1 MADIVVIGA
10 GMAGA
15 SAGYFLV
22 ADGAE
27 VVLLER
33 EERPGYHSTGRSAA
47 VYTQAYGNA
56 AVRAL
61 TIGGKPFFDAPP
73 DGFASHPILTPR
85 GAMFV
90 GRADQVGALERTAA
104 EARALV
110 PSVRTLDA
118 GEARRIVPSLRAGY
132 VAGAVLEPEAMDID
146 VDALHQGFLRGL
158 RSAGGTVVTDAEVL
172 GLERAAGV
180 WTVTTRAG
188 AFSAPIVIDAA
199 GAWCD
204 EIGRMAGCRPIG
216 LVPKRRTAI
225 LFDPPPGTDIARW
238 PLTIDVDETFY
249 FKPDAGKILASPA
262 DETPMEPC
270 DVQPDELDIAI
281 AVDRIQQ
288 AADLPVRRIEHRWAG
303 LRSFVADKTPI
314 AGFDPAHEGFFWLA
328 GQGGYGIQT
337 APSLGRV
344 AAALVRGRAMPP
356 DLVALGLS
364 EAVLSPA
371 RLAAS

>member
-15 SAGYFLV
+15 SAGYFLA

-118 GEARRIVPSLRAGY
+118 GEARRVVPSLRADY

>member
-15 SAGYFLV
+15 SAGYFLA